1 MIFVRKCR
9 ERRRLRTPL
18 GFRVTDH
25 PPPNIIN
32 MMLTPTYIN
41 TAAVAITELTRPSLD
56 IPSSNVARV
65 CTKNR
70 SRPVEMDS
78 ISAIKQLGHA
88 VLGWKRGSPGKK
100 PRRRGNVSCPTRS
113 TRARPFPPGAPR
125 GTSYPLSTPERRR
138 HPPGERGCACRAKAC
153 GLLNVPRA

>member
-18 GFRVTDH
+18 GLRVTDH
-25 PPPNIIN
+25 PHPNIIN

-88 VLGWKRGSPGKK
+88 VLGWKREDLQEKSRDAEGTCLVQREVRAHGPFR
-100 PRRRGNVSCPTRS
+100 PELRG
-113 TRARPFPPGAPR
+113 A
-125 GTSYPLSTPERRR
+125 
-138 HPPGERGCACRAKAC
+138 
-153 GLLNVPRA
+153 LLIL

>member
-1 MIFVRKCR
+1 MCFTEADAFVADR
-9 ERRRLRTPL
+9 
-18 GFRVTDH
+18 
-25 PPPNIIN
+25 PNIIN

-88 VLGWKRGSPGKK
+88 VLGWKREDLQEKSRDAEGTCLVQREVRAHGPFR
-100 PRRRGNVSCPTRS
+100 PELRG
-113 TRARPFPPGAPR
+113 A
-125 GTSYPLSTPERRR
+125 
-138 HPPGERGCACRAKAC
+138 
-153 GLLNVPRA
+153 LLIL

>member
-1 MIFVRKCR
+1 
-9 ERRRLRTPL
+9 
-18 GFRVTDH
+18 
-25 PPPNIIN
+25 

-78 ISAIKQLGHA
+78 ISAIKQNW
-88 VLGWKRGSPGKK
+88 V
-100 PRRRGNVSCPTRS
+100 TRS
-113 TRARPFPPGAPR
+113 LVGNARISRKKAARPRERVLSNEKYARTALSARSSAGHFLSFEHTGAA
-125 GTSYPLSTPERRR
+125 TPSS
-138 HPPGERGCACRAKAC
+138 G
-153 GLLNVPRA
+153 

>member
-18 GFRVTDH
+18 GFRVIDH
-25 PPPNIIN
+25 PHPNIIN

-88 VLGWKRGSPGKK
+88 VLGWKREDLQEKSRDAEGTCLVQREVRAHGPFR
-100 PRRRGNVSCPTRS
+100 PELRG
-113 TRARPFPPGAPR
+113 A
-125 GTSYPLSTPERRR
+125 
-138 HPPGERGCACRAKAC
+138 
-153 GLLNVPRA
+153 LLIL